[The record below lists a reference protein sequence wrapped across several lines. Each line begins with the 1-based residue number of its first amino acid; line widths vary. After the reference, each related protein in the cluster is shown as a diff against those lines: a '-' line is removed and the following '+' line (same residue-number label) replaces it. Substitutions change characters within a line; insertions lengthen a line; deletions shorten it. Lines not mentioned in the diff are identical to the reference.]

1 MANRIILSGR
11 LTKDVVLRY
20 TSQNTPVTTFTIAV
34 DRLGQG
40 SKEEKITDFFNCVV
54 WNKLAETVSKYIG
67 KGSKVLVEGRLQNQ
81 KYEKD
86 GEKRV
91 ATEVIVNSVEFLDS
105 KKYDQI
111 KEQIPDVN
119 IIEDEEQS
127 DLPF

>member
-40 SKEEKITDFFNCVV
+40 NKEEKITDFFNCVV

-91 ATEVIVNSVEFLDS
+91 ATEVIVNSIEFLDS

-119 IIEDEEQS
+119 MIDGGEDT

>member
-40 SKEEKITDFFNCVV
+40 SKEEKITDFFNCVA
-54 WNKLAETVSKYIG
+54 WNKLAETISKYIG

-111 KEQIPDVN
+111 KQEIPDVN